1 MVNKNCIIV
10 QVRQTSKRLKNKIF
24 MKIGNTSLLSLLHSR
39 LNKIGNINLVYAIPN
54 NKENDKL
61 YRVLKKL
68 NANIFRGSEDD
79 VLDRFYKA
87 AKKFKAENIIRI
99 TGDCPFV
106 DPLIIKKILQLFLK
120 KKVDYVSNIVPPSFP
135 DGFDV
140 EVFHIST
147 LEKVK
152 KIVKYQHDKEHVTS
166 LLRREK
172 KFKKYN
178 FSLKKNYN
186 NMKLSVDTI
195 GDLKNVKKVFKLLR
209 YDKDFSY
216 KDIIKNKKIQ
226 KFFNKKIEMKNI
238 LKTKNKKSQII
249 WKKAKKLIPGG
260 NMLLSKN
267 PDRHLKNFW
276 PAYYKSARGCK
287 IKDYDNNTYTDLY
300 LMGVGTNILGYANK
314 EIDNAVKKSIS
325 SGNMSSLNCFEEVQ
339 LAESLIKLHPQFDM
353 AKFAKTGGEANAAAI
368 RIARAASGRDKV
380 AICGYHGWH
389 DWYLAAG
396 LNKGGNKNFRGHLA
410 NDLGI
415 NGVPKSLKNTTFAFE
430 YGNYQ
435 QFDQI
440 INNNNIGAVK
450 MEVCRKSLPDKKF
463 LKYVREK
470 TKKKNIVLIFDEC
483 TTGFRQTFGG
493 MHKLIKV
500 YPDMLIL
507 GKALGNG
514 YPITCILGKESIMK
528 SAQKTFMSSTFWS
541 ERSGYVAALKTLEIM
556 KRIKSWEKISKI
568 GEKLQTTWSD
578 IFASHGIDYKIF
590 GFPAITGFVF
600 KNNHDLYRKFIT
612 QEMLK
617 SNILAGSIVYT
628 SVSQTE
634 TILNSYFDKFDQI
647 IKKISYCEHG
657 SDIKKYINT
666 EII

>member
-1 MVNKNCIIV
+1 
-10 QVRQTSKRLKNKIF
+10 
-24 MKIGNTSLLSLLHSR
+24 MKIGNTSLISLLHSR
-39 LNKIGNINLVYAIPN
+39 LKNIRNFNIVYAIPN
-54 NKENDKL
+54 NKKNYQL
-61 YRVLKKL
+61 YRVLKKFGV
-68 NANIFRGSEDD
+68 NVFKGSEDD

-87 AKKFKAENIIRI
+87 AKKFKAQNIVRI

-106 DPLIIKKILQLFLK
+106 DPHLIKKILQLFLT
-120 KKVDYVSNIVPPSFP
+120 KKVDYASNIMPPSFP

-140 EVFHIST
+140 EVFNIST
-147 LEKVK
+147 LEKIK
-152 KIVKYQHDKEHVTS
+152 KIVKDPHDKEHVTT
-166 LLRREK
+166 LLRRDK
-172 KFKKYN
+172 RLKKYN
-178 FSLKKNYN
+178 FSLKKDYSK
-186 NMKLSVDTI
+186 MKLSVDTLD
-195 GDLKNVKKVFKLLR
+195 DLKNIRKVFKLLK
-209 YDKDFSY
+209 YKKNFSY
-216 KDIIKNKKIQ
+216 KDVIKNKKIQ
-226 KFFNKKIEMKNI
+226 NFFYKKNNMKNT
-238 LKTKNKKSQII
+238 LKTKNKKSQDN
-249 WKKAKKLIPGG
+249 WKKAKKLIAGG

-267 PDRHLKNFW
+267 PDRHLKSFW
-276 PAYYKSARGCK
+276 PVYYKSAKGCM
-287 IKDYDNNTYTDLY
+287 IKDYDNNSYTDLY
-300 LMGVGTNILGYANK
+300 LMGVGTNILGYSNK

-325 SGNMSSLNCFEEVQ
+325 NGNMSSLNCFEEVQ
-339 LAESLIKLHPQFDM
+339 LAEKLIEIHPQFDM
-353 AKFAKTGGEANAAAI
+353 AKFAKTGGEANAVAI

-415 NGVPKSLKNTTFAFE
+415 NGVPKSLKKTTFTFE

-440 INNNNIGAVK
+440 INNNNIGVVK
-450 MEVCRKSLPDKKF
+450 MEVCRKTPPDKKF
-463 LKYVREK
+463 LKHVREK

-493 MHKLIKV
+493 IHKLIKI

-528 SAQKTFMSSTFWS
+528 SSQKTFMTSTFWS

-568 GEKLQTTWSD
+568 GKKIQDNWRN
-578 IFASHGIDYKIF
+578 IFASHGVDFKIF
-590 GFPAITGFVF
+590 GIPAITGFVF
-600 KNNHDLYRKFIT
+600 ENNHELYRKLIT

-628 SVSQTE
+628 SISQTDN
-634 TILNSYFDKFDQI
+634 ILNSYFEKLDKI
-647 IKKISYCEHG
+647 MKKISYCEHG
-657 SDIKKYINT
+657 SDIRKYLSSELI
-666 EII
+666 